1 MSPDTLKSAFAQ
13 IPTSVAVITTGSG
26 SERYGATVGTLSALS
41 LGPPMLMFA
50 MKQTSNLLRRLGAG
64 TPIGVNVL
72 ATHQHDIARR
82 FATPGID
89 RFGDTRWCEEHG
101 LPRIDETLVWMAAS
115 VRDQLQL
122 GDHTLVTAI
131 IEHTETEDRAPLL
144 YWRRGLSSISNNA
157 GV

>member
-1 MSPDTLKSAFAQ
+1 MSPDALKSAFAQ

-26 SERYGATVGTLSALS
+26 TERYGATVGTLGALS

-50 MKQTSNLLRRLGAG
+50 MKQASGLLQRLEAG
-64 TPIGVNVL
+64 TPIGINVL
-72 ATHQHDIARR
+72 AAHQHDIARR

-89 RFGDTRWCEEHG
+89 RFGDTSWCEEHG
-101 LPRIDETLVWMAAS
+101 LPRIDETLMWMAAS
-115 VRDQLQL
+115 VRDQLPL

-131 IEHTETEDRAPLL
+131 IERTETEDHAPLL
-144 YWRRGLSSISNNA
+144 YWRRSLSSISNSA